1 MAQPGQLTTLQ
12 ERVQIRDLA
21 AAGYSDPEIA
31 ARLNR
36 PLATIRKWRRIA
48 QRHSRPDLT
57 SRFGR
62 RSRGALSTFPPELQS
77 HIRSLRETHRGWGA
91 DTILVELQR
100 DPRWQEQRLPSP
112 ARIAAFLKEAG
123 LTRHYQKRRPLT
135 QLPPTAPT
143 APHEEWQLDAQGALT
158 VAGLG
163 TVSVINVV
171 DVVSRV
177 KVESAPAVARS
188 QPTMADY
195 QLTLRRAFTNFG
207 LPERITFDHGT
218 SFIDHTSASP
228 FPTLLHLWLIAL
240 GIVVLFTRKR
250 RPTDHALV
258 ERTHQ
263 TMAAQALV
271 GQSFADG
278 NALWATLDERR
289 AVLNT
294 ALPSRALGKQPPLA
308 VYPEAAHSRR
318 GYRLEWEPELLDLR
332 RVDAYLAQGE
342 WFRQTNC
349 HGEFWLGQQRY
360 SVGRKYAKQEVAVR
374 FDRQTRELV
383 ARPGEGVTE
392 LRFPIKGV
400 SVAEL
405 MGELTPLLMGPA
417 YQLALPVNAE
427 AARQYELAAQV
438 HAMAA

>member
-1 MAQPGQLTTLQ
+1 MPQRGQQTTLQ

-31 ARLNR
+31 AVLTR
-36 PLATIRKWRRIA
+36 PVATVRKWRRIA
-48 QRHSRPDLT
+48 QRQTRPDLT

-62 RSRGALSTFPPELQS
+62 RTTGALSTFPAELQA
-77 HIRSLRETHRGWGA
+77 HIRHLRETHRGWGA

-100 DPRWQEQRLPSP
+100 DARWQQQRLPSA
-112 ARIAAFLKEAG
+112 ARIAVFLKEAG
-123 LTRHYQKRRPLT
+123 LTRTYQKRHPVA
-135 QLPPTAPT
+135 QPPVDAPT
-143 APHEEWQLDAQGALT
+143 QPHEEWQLDAQGAMT
-158 VAGLG
+158 VAGVG

-177 KVESAPAVARS
+177 KVESYPDVGRT

-195 QLTLRRAFTNFG
+195 QLTLRRAFTSFG

-250 RPTDHALV
+250 RPTDHAVV

-263 TMAAQALV
+263 TLAAQALV
-271 GQSFADG
+271 GQTYADG
-278 NALWATLDERR
+278 DALWAALDARR
-289 AVLNT
+289 EVLNT
-294 ALPSRALGKQPPLA
+294 ALPTRALGKQPPLTA
-308 VYPEAAHSRR
+308 YPEAVHSGRT
-318 GYRLEWEPELLDLR
+318 YRPEWEGALLDLG

-360 SVGRKYAKQEVAVR
+360 SVGRKHAKQEVAVGY
-374 FDRQTRELV
+374 DPQTRELV
-383 ARPGEGVTE
+383 ARPGGGATA
-392 LRFPIKGV
+392 LRFPIKGG
-400 SVAEL
+400 SMADL
-405 MGELTPLLMGPA
+405 MGELSLMLAGPGH
-417 YQLALPVNAE
+417 QLALPFTRE
-427 AARQYELAAQV
+427 AARQYELAGEV